1 MTADNL
7 DDDYHDDDYNN
18 SDFVN
23 IYHDE
28 FNDDFDGSM
37 IGPVQATRLYLPTTR
52 PRIYIS
58 VCPSALAL
66 ASGNSANYSM
76 TKQPFQ
82 VAQR

>member
-28 FNDDFDGSM
+28 FNDDFDESM
-37 IGPVQATRLYLPTTR
+37 IDLFRLHGCICPQHDHAFTYLFVR
-52 PRIYIS
+52 PRLPWQAAI
-58 VCPSALAL
+58 
-66 ASGNSANYSM
+66 
-76 TKQPFQ
+76 QPII
-82 VAQR
+82 R